1 MCQIVTKHN
10 RNRWELFNF
19 SNILYIFFLSD
30 KLQQMFS
37 RVCMNL
43 QCFSFCH
50 FFVNLD
56 TSMCQFDPE
65 HKSCTQYFNMVW
77 LKQKNILM
85 SLYCDHLT
93 VFSPTVRCL
102 TAVAC
107 GSLRHLHKWMCPCS
121 AAWRTVWLL
130 RRTNGG
136 SAVWSRRSWSS
147 VANYKVSVMSY
158 MSCVLLGYFLWEQ
171 SHKVSSLPG

>member
-1 MCQIVTKHN
+1 
-10 RNRWELFNF
+10 
-19 SNILYIFFLSD
+19 
-30 KLQQMFS
+30 
-37 RVCMNL
+37 
-43 QCFSFCH
+43 
-50 FFVNLD
+50 
-56 TSMCQFDPE
+56 
-65 HKSCTQYFNMVW
+65 
-77 LKQKNILM
+77 M
-85 SLYCDHLT
+85 SLRCDHLT
-93 VFSPTVRCL
+93 LCSPAVLCL
-102 TAVAC
+102 TVVAC

-158 MSCVLLGYFLWEQ
+158 MSCVLLGYFLWKQ